1 MQDVRVGSV
10 LVRRDLDYPTGA
22 LVVDGPAGGG
32 GIFVHPLGGGL
43 QGVVLSDELS
53 RFDVVAEQEKVS
65 LFTQGVFCI
74 DGVEGEFQGWSD
86 GSVWNGWDKPFFS
99 MDVSVQVLKAFG
111 CFWEYD
117 AGKDVFI
124 VKTDSCEDAE
134 EFAGISLELADGG
147 RVHAYP
153 VGAGSWIWERV
164 S

>member
-1 MQDVRVGSV
+1 MKSFLKGQTIVRDDRVFP
-10 LVRRDLDYPTGA
+10 LGA
-22 LVVDGPAGGG
+22 LVVDEIADDS
-32 GIFVHPLGGGL
+32 GILAHPLGGGC
-43 QGVVLSDELS
+43 QLSLTASELS
-53 RFDVVAEQEKVS
+53 HFDVVAEQEKVS

-99 MDVSVQVLKAFG
+99 KDVSVQVLKAFG

-147 RVHAYP
+147 RVHTYP